1 MFYVFKHLFT
11 FLIFCYNGVNPGF
24 TYCLPKFRDRQAHIH
39 FTWMGILV
47 KTVSTVFITPFTK
60 LSKMNGKT
68 QNKEESSSAF
78 ELVNYSNSIM

>member
-1 MFYVFKHLFT
+1 
-11 FLIFCYNGVNPGF
+11 
-24 TYCLPKFRDRQAHIH
+24 
-39 FTWMGILV
+39 MGILV